1 MDQNFTSGVYQDG
14 EYNGGR
20 KRSSSWE
27 VLTMQGL
34 PRKETEIFV
43 HTYCFFMINNYVSSN
58 TSTATCTPHY
68 LKLHDITEQI
78 YYNIFILHG

>member
-1 MDQNFTSGVYQDG
+1 
-14 EYNGGR
+14 
-20 KRSSSWE
+20 
-27 VLTMQGL
+27 MQGL